1 MRLDQLEEKHG
12 DFYVPAAAIEIGG
25 RDVVREHFLTV
36 SSLTVDLKERAA
48 GHFSF
53 TVANAFDLT
62 EREFVANA
70 NETPVDLLAL
80 FEFGA
85 PVRIRMGYGDPSDLD
100 VLLDGIV
107 TEISTS
113 FSGGGTPELSIS
125 GFDSLYP
132 LTIGKGTRNWE
143 NKRDSEALVDVAR
156 DRGISAQP
164 EQTSPVKPRID
175 QSQETDMAF
184 IEKLAKRNQATFY
197 LRNGKLY
204 FGQRHNKDSAVVE
217 LFWGLG
223 LLGFSPEAN
232 IARQVTEVHV
242 HAQPAKEGRAIVGKA
257 RQGDETGADTS
268 AETGADRIVDALSDK
283 PILSVRA
290 PVHTQAEA
298 DARARAILDERAQE
312 LVKGSGESIG
322 LPEIVPDVN
331 VQLDGMGRGFSK
343 TYWVSEATHTLDSN
357 GYRTTF
363 KVQEA
368 SI

>member
-1 MRLDQLEEKHG
+1 VRLEQLEEKHG
-12 DFYVPAAAIEIGG
+12 DFYVPAAAIEIGR

-36 SSLTVDLKERAA
+36 SSVTVDLKERAA

-62 EREFVANA
+62 RREFVANA
-70 NETPVDLLAL
+70 NKTPVDLLAL

-85 PVRIRMGYGDPSDLD
+85 PVTIRMGYGDPSDLA
-100 VLLDGIV
+100 VLLNGIV

-113 FSGGGTPELSIS
+113 FSAGGTPELSIS

-143 NKRDSEALVDVAR
+143 NKRDSDALVDVAR
-156 DRGISAQP
+156 DRGISAEP
-164 EQTSPVKPRID
+164 KTTSPVKPRID

-197 LRNGKLY
+197 MRNGKLY
-204 FGQRHNKDSAVVE
+204 FGERHNKHDAVVE

-232 IARQVTEVHV
+232 IARQITEVHV
-242 HAQPAKEGRAIVGKA
+242 HSQPAKEGKAIVGKA

-268 AETGADRIVDALSDK
+268 AETGAARIVEALSDK

-298 DARARAILDERAQE
+298 DARARAILEERAQD

-331 VQLDGMGRGFSK
+331 IQLGGMGRGFSK
-343 TYWVSEATHTLDSN
+343 TYWVSEATHTLDGN
-357 GYRTTF
+357 GYRTSF
-363 KVQEA
+363 KVQET